1 MRHCIR
7 SGAKAALEIREPQA
21 GIRRDLKALTI
32 EAAEPLSRRGLHAFP
47 RPLAGR
53 RNGRHVNR
61 PGRRQA
67 PELLVGCPDG
77 CAEDILFANGFKRE
91 LLLDLLQL
99 GLAYAQAERMV
110 IDGGTTEVTRLR
122 ITGAGRDALAEAK

>member
-1 MRHCIR
+1 MR
-7 SGAKAALEIREPQA
+7 S
-21 GIRRDLKALTI
+21 RDRW
-32 EAAEPLSRRGLHAFP
+32 P
-47 RPLAGR
+47 GR

-67 PELLVGCPDG
+67 LELLVGCPDG
-77 CAEDILFANGFKRE
+77 CAEGILFANGFKRE

-122 ITGAGRDALAEAK
+122 ITGAGRDALAEAKS